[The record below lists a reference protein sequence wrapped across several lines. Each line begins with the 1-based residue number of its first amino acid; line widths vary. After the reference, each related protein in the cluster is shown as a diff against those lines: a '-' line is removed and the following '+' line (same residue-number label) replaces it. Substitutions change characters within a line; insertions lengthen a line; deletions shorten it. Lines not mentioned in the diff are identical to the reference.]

1 MPKSE
6 LSDAERLSL
15 HASGVIAELADRER
29 AQTGCTYSEAC
40 ERVLAREA
48 HLRAAYAGDEQR
60 FAELAAELRS
70 TRFAT
75 PASGAYERQFRRGSP
90 PRTLRRRLIRDR
102 SDALPHET
110 VCLALGPPSAGGGLY
125 AEVLA

>member
-1 MPKSE
+1 MPRPDMSE
-6 LSDAERLSL
+6 AERLSL
-15 HASGVIAELADRER
+15 HASTVIAELADQER
-29 AQTGCTYSEAC
+29 AATGCTYSEAC
-40 ERVLAREA
+40 ARVLAREA

-60 FAELAAELRS
+60 FAELVNAGRS
-70 TRFAT
+70 TRFVN
-75 PASGAYERQFRRGSP
+75 PAAGTRERQFRRGSP

-125 AEVLA
+125 AEALA